1 MVSALLHITSLDF
14 RLSLSFQLADLLPLF
29 ICLQSFTELVVD
41 VKLFVGKGQGDE
53 DEQAIYL

>member
-1 MVSALLHITSLDF
+1 MSALLHITSLDF

-29 ICLQSFTELVVD
+29 SCLQRFADLVVD